1 MNYSEQK
8 KQLEKDGFQ
17 RFVTVEN
24 LMANPSLAPSSKGV
38 YVILRN
44 SKDKPEFLE
53 AGTGGFFKNENP
65 NVTIAELKENWV
77 ENSPIMYI
85 GKAGST
91 EGKATLQSR
100 LKQYMEFGQGKK
112 VGHRGGRYI
121 WQLKDSKQLIVC
133 WKPTID
139 DPREVEKKMIEH
151 FKSEHGNM
159 RPFANL
165 QD

>member
-1 MNYSEQK
+1 
-8 KQLEKDGFQ
+8 
-17 RFVTVEN
+17 
-24 LMANPSLAPSSKGV
+24 MANPSLAPSSKGV

-44 SKDKPEFLE
+44 SKNKPEFLE
-53 AGTGGFFKNENP
+53 TGTGGFYKNENP
-65 NVTIAELKENWV
+65 NVSIAELKDNWV

-85 GKAGST
+85 GKAT
-91 EGKATLQSR
+91 ALKSR
-100 LKQYMEFGQGKK
+100 LGQYMKFGQGKK

-121 WQLKDSKQLIVC
+121 WQLKDSKQLIGC

>member
-8 KQLEKDGFQ
+8 KQLEKDVFQ
-17 RFVTVEN
+17 GFVTVEN

-44 SKDKPEFLE
+44 SKNKPEFLE
-53 AGTGGFFKNENP
+53 TGTGGFYKNENP
-65 NVTIAELKENWV
+65 NVSSAELKDNWV

-85 GKAGST
+85 GKAT
-91 EGKATLQSR
+91 ALKSR
-100 LKQYMEFGQGKK
+100 LGQYMKFGQGKK

-133 WKPTID
+133 WKPTND

>member
-8 KQLEKDGFQ
+8 KQLEKDGFKG
-17 RFVTVEN
+17 FVTVEN
-24 LMANPSLAPSSKGV
+24 LMANPSSAPSSKGV

-53 AGTGGFFKNENP
+53 AGTGGFFKNKNP

-85 GKAGST
+85 GKAT
-91 EGKATLQSR
+91 ALKSR
-100 LKQYMEFGQGKK
+100 LGQYMKFGQGEK